1 MKAEE
6 VFTGHSL
13 ESMLSC
19 WPVKSAKEISSL
31 SFPFMLVSFLC
42 QRMSL

>member
-6 VFTGHSL
+6 VFKGQSL
-13 ESMLSC
+13 ESLLSY
-19 WPVKSAKEISSL
+19 WPVKPAKKSAT
-31 SFPFMLVSFLC
+31 FPFMLVSFLC

>member
-6 VFTGHSL
+6 VFTGHSP

-31 SFPFMLVSFLC
+31 SLYVSVI
-42 QRMSL
+42 SLS